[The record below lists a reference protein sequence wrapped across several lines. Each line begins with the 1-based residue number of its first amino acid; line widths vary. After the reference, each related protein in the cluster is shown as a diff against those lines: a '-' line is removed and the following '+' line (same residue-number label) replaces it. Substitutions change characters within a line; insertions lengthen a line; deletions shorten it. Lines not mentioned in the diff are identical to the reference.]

1 MKLNL
6 SSRDEGTSS
15 VPVWYLYF
23 LLPLCSVSSA
33 TGPYHPVGIDNRQS
47 REMPIACISLCA
59 SGLLRQGLTVYA
71 WLVWKSGNLIWFSKV
86 LSLQAWATILNY
98 RIDSVVSMYRGAVQ
112 SLRFEDFVL
121 WEWVIIS
128 EPQEVEIICTSFLK
142 DHFSSNGWR
151 RLGNDSF
158 SENALLKDA
167 FWWYLGKH
175 FNFIWS
181 FLLF

>member
-1 MKLNL
+1 M
-6 SSRDEGTSS
+6 SS
-15 VPVWYLYF
+15 VFSNRVLPSIHYILLSYPVRR
-23 LLPLCSVSSA
+23 
-33 TGPYHPVGIDNRQS
+33 DNRQS
-47 REMPIACISLCA
+47 RIMPIACISLRA

-71 WLVWKSGNLIWFSKV
+71 RLVWKPGNLIWFSKV
-86 LSLQAWATILNY
+86 LSLQASNTIPNY

-112 SLRFEDFVL
+112 SLRFEDSVL
-121 WEWVIIS
+121 WKWVIIS

-142 DHFSSNGWR
+142 DHFSSNDWR

-158 SENALLKDA
+158 SENALLEDA

-175 FNFIWS
+175 FNFICS